1 MSFFQIQNYNIYTAS
16 MQKSMQ
22 DKLFFI
28 NKIDM
33 SSITDFVD
41 FGCADGTL
49 LKFLKDKLP
58 DVHLVGYDNDR
69 SMLTIAQQN
78 NKDATFLADFSEC
91 LSKITPQTS
100 ILNLSS
106 VLHEVYSYSSISEV
120 LQFWKQIFAAN
131 FKYIVIRD
139 FCYDNSISRETE
151 KNDLQKVMKYG
162 DIDQI
167 KSFENFHGS
176 LSWNKNL
183 VHFLLKYRYIE
194 NWDREVR
201 ENYFPISLEAL
212 LDIIKKS
219 EYEIVYSNHYT
230 LPFTKDI
237 VKKDFGI
244 DIKDHTHIQLIL
256 KHS

>member
-1 MSFFQIQNYNIYTAS
+1 MSFFQIQNYNIYTAN

-28 NKIDM
+28 NKIDT

-69 SMLTIAQQN
+69 AMLTIAQQN
-78 NKDATFLADFSEC
+78 NKDAVFLSDFSEC
-91 LSKITPQTS
+91 VSKITPQTS

-139 FCYDNSISRETE
+139 FCYDSSIFRETE
-151 KNDLQKVMKYG
+151 KSDLQKVMKYG
-162 DIDQI
+162 DVTQV

-256 KHS
+256 KHN